1 MASINS
7 PLIIDI
13 FLDGELNPDF
23 NKLKQETIAIIE
35 EYKNLNGLV
44 RFQLIDPLASEEQER
59 SNIQQL
65 VKRGL
70 SPLELSTKK
79 DGKLSQQ
86 LIFPWALVSYNNKTT
101 KINLLKNDFNANE
114 QGIITSS
121 VQQLEYVF
129 SDAIKKLITKNQIKK
144 RLLF

>member
-44 RFQLIDPLASEEQER
+44 SYQLIDPLGSEELRE

-114 QGIITSS
+114 QRYNNFICSAVRIC
-121 VQQLEYVF
+121 V
-129 SDAIKKLITKNQIKK
+129 
-144 RLLF
+144 